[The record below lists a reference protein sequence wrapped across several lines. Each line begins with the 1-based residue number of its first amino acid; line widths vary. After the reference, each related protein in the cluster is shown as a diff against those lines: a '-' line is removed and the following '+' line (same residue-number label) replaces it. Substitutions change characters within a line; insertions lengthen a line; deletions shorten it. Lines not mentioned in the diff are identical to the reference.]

1 MIKYFKQKN
10 NGFTLVE
17 ALVSISIL
25 VMAVT
30 GAFTAAQGGISSSN
44 FSKNQIIAFYLA
56 GEAVEQIRNLRD
68 QNGINNTAD
77 WLQDIAGVG
86 AGYPCD
92 QGKVCMIDA
101 VAGSISPCTGL
112 NDTCPN
118 LRLDP
123 INGFY
128 GYNIAY
134 ASSTIFNRQIRMT
147 KISNDEWAV
156 SVIVDWSNKG
166 LTRKFEVR
174 ENIMNWQ

>member
-1 MIKYFKQKN
+1 MTKLFKQKN
-10 NGFTLVE
+10 KGFTLIE
-17 ALVSISIL
+17 ALVSIAIL

-30 GAFTAAQGGISSSN
+30 GAFTAAQSGISSSN

-56 GEAVEQIRNLRD
+56 GEGVEQIRNFRD
-68 QNGINNTAD
+68 QNGINAQN
-77 WLQDIAGVG
+77 WLKDIAGIG
-86 AGYPCD
+86 AGYACD
-92 QGKVCMIDA
+92 QGKVCMVDA
-101 VAGSISPCTGL
+101 VAGSISPCTGV

-128 GYNIAY
+128 GYNAAY

-147 KISNDEWAV
+147 KISEDEWAI

-166 LTRKFEVR
+166 MVRKFEIR